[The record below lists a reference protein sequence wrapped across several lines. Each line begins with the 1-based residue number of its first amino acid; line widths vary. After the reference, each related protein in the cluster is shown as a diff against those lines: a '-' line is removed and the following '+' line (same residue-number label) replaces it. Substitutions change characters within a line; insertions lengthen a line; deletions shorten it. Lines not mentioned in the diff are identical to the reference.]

1 MKDLYLC
8 PEQFTDKRRNLSGP
22 LLRMITRSI
31 ISRAQSFRLFSSK
44 AFDFQGA
51 YNLSGSL
58 RDRPKIDRYGT
69 WKSLSIAVPFI
80 ILGGYISMKGAAYL
94 EEHDIFVPEDDD

>member
-1 MKDLYLC
+1 MCVHVLY
-8 PEQFTDKRRNLSGP
+8 F
-22 LLRMITRSI
+22 
-31 ISRAQSFRLFSSK
+31 QS
-44 AFDFQGA
+44 
-51 YNLSGSL
+51 SGSL